1 MKTTYLLGAV
11 LFMASAAAAA
21 DVKETEKFTFEVSSG
36 ARISLE
42 NINGSIE
49 ITGGNGGTV
58 EITAY
63 KKAGKQEYLDDLEVA
78 IDASDDY
85 IRIETNHPDSDGGWF
100 KWGNDSSG
108 SVSYVLS
115 VPADANLDVIE
126 TVNGDVEISDID
138 GNVKASTVN
147 GSLEV
152 TGVRADVRL
161 ETVNG
166 SVKASFNELGGDQR
180 VDAEAVNGRITLTL
194 PGDASAR
201 IEADTVNGS
210 IDADDFGLEVEK
222 GFVGRELSGRIG
234 SGDARV
240 TLDTVNGSIRINKR

>member
-1 MKTTYLLGAV
+1 MKTTHLLGAALLLV
-11 LFMASAAAAA
+11 STAVAA
-21 DVKETEKFTFEVSSG
+21 DVKETEEFKFKVSSE

-49 ITGGNGGTV
+49 ITGGGDEV
-58 EITAY
+58 VITAY
-63 KKAGKQEYLDDLEVA
+63 KKAGKQEYMDELEVN
-78 IDASDDY
+78 IDATEDY
-85 IRIETNHPDSDGGWF
+85 IRIETNHPNSDGGWF

-115 VPADANLDVIE
+115 VPADVDLDVIE
-126 TVNGDVEISDID
+126 TVNGDVEISGID

-152 TGVRADVRL
+152 SGVRADVRL

-166 SVKASFNELGGDQR
+166 SVKAGFDELGGDQR
-180 VDAEAVNGRITLTL
+180 VDAEAVNGRITLML

-222 GFVGRELSGRIG
+222 GFVGRELSGKIG

-240 TLDTVNGSIRINKR
+240 TLDTVNGSIRINQN